1 MSSSTDKTRQQLVSS
16 IRKTKTTAASK
27 KTAVNKTP
35 QPVTRPAKTTKEAVS
50 TTTGKRSAKVEVG
63 SRPETPDPYR
73 GGCRV
78 WPD

>member
-1 MSSSTDKTRQQLVSS
+1 MNSTDRTRQQLVDSM
-16 IRKTKTTAASK
+16 RKTKTAAASK
-27 KTAVNKTP
+27 KTAGNKTP
-35 QPVTRPAKTTKEAVS
+35 QPATRAAKTTKKAAS

-73 GGCRV
+73 VGCRV